1 MEVYRPVPILVK
13 FFVDPPKVLLRPK
26 WRHPHSNL
34 VSLLVPF
41 QEKKFHF
48 LKEFYGEHVAEMFSS
63 GMAVWTVC
71 RPRGRELNSHS
82 FFRNVEIDT
91 PLTDPMTGE
100 ELQKSVFIIFYQGDQ
115 LRTRVKKIC
124 ESLKVNTLMSM
135 GTKPIFRHQ
144 STHVQR
150 IHKNVAKSQ
159 WVL

>member
-13 FFVDPPKVLLRPK
+13 FFVDPPKVLLRLK

-34 VSLLVPF
+34 DSSLVPF

-48 LKEFYGEHVAEMFSS
+48 LKESYGGHVAEMFSS
-63 GMAVWTVC
+63 GMDYLI
-71 RPRGRELNSHS
+71 GLNSNS
-82 FFRNVEIDT
+82 LFRNVEIDT

-124 ESLKVNTLMSM
+124 ESLKVNTPRP
-135 GTKPIFRHQ
+135 KPEGLPMFGL
-144 STHVQR
+144 TY
-150 IHKNVAKSQ
+150 
-159 WVL
+159 